1 MSCKNWNEFPSILK
15 NRSFFEIPESSIQ
28 NIRFLVYWCL
38 YVSSRNIILK
48 LSLSLQNIPTKCEL
62 KHILILECGLLCGDN
77 LFNIESQK
85 GYDSEN
91 FLYRTIKNRKPT
103 IQEAVISGILDELQ
117 LRYITQWILY
127 ISDRHVVFDFLV
139 EPNMAIECT
148 FTDRKPSAVI
158 GWLQGRALILDK
170 KFKAL
175 KDFLKHEAFTLLFL
189 ESTGVHPTQLK
200 AAIHDM
206 EYTDKLVTSINE
218 FEGFMREWKNDQVVS
233 NKVTLLTPSSK
244 VEVELWEGKDPQST
258 LERFI

>member
-1 MSCKNWNEFPSILK
+1 MSFKNWNEFPSILK
-15 NRSFFEIPESSIQ
+15 KRSFFEIPESSIQ

-38 YVSSRNIILK
+38 YVSLRNIILK
-48 LSLSLQNIPTKCEL
+48 LSLSLQSILTRCEP
-62 KHILILECGLLCGDN
+62 KQILILECGLLCRDN

-127 ISDRHVVFDFLV
+127 VSDRHVVFDFLV

-175 KDFLKHEAFTLLFL
+175 KDFLKHETFTLLFL
-189 ESTGVHPTQLK
+189 ESTGVHPTKLK
-200 AAIHDM
+200 AAICDL
-206 EYTDKLVTSINE
+206 EYTDKLVTSIDE
-218 FEGFMREWKNDQVVS
+218 FESFIHEWKNSRVS
-233 NKVTLLTPSSK
+233 PESKPLQTLSPK
-244 VEVELWEGKDPQST
+244 VEVELWEVKDPQST